1 MFDALARAL
10 AFFYDV
16 WPSYGGAI
24 LLFTLAIMLILS
36 PLSIKSTRSMIKMQR
51 VQPELK
57 KLQQQYKGDREALN
71 REMMAFYQANNINP
85 FSSCLPLLLQM
96 PVFFVLYRI
105 LHKLTEIPKGAK
117 GFVPAY
123 LNHTSDLYKSLHGKT
138 KMMSFGIDLSRSFL
152 TALKESGFGEAL
164 PYLVMVAIV
173 VGTTWYQQRQIQGRN
188 PQAAANPQQQMMARI
203 VPFIMVPITVSIPA
217 GVVIY
222 FVVSNL
228 VRVGQQALVTR
239 LEFGEGGSQTE
250 IIKPTPSSPP
260 PKPAQGKPGG
270 GRTTPSTASPGRTN
284 QPANRNRNRKRKRK

>member
-1 MFDALARAL
+1 MFDALAKAL
-10 AFFYDV
+10 AFFYDL
-16 WPSYGGAI
+16 WPSYGGSI
-24 LLFTLAIMLILS
+24 TLLTLAIMLVLS

-57 KLQQQYKGDREALN
+57 RLQAQYKGDREALN

-164 PYLVMVAIV
+164 PYLIMVAIV

-228 VRVGQQALVTR
+228 VRVGQQALVTK
-239 LEFGEGGSQTE
+239 LEFGEGGSGTA
-250 IIKPTPSSPP
+250 IVTPTPSSPP
-260 PKPAQGKPGG
+260 PKGNKAANPKGTS
-270 GRTTPSTASPGRTN
+270 GRTTPASGGTA
-284 QPANRNRNRKRKRK
+284 RNRNNKKRKRK

>member
-1 MFDALARAL
+1 MFNALAEGL
-10 AFFYDV
+10 AYCFKI

-24 LLFTLAIMLILS
+24 LLFTLAIMLILT

-51 VQPELK
+51 LQPEMK

-105 LHKLTEIPKGAK
+105 LHKLTQIPHGQK

-123 LNHTSDLYKSLHGKT
+123 IAKSSELYKSLHGKT

-152 TALKESGFGEAL
+152 TALKNSGLGEAL

-173 VGTTWYQQRQIQGRN
+173 IGTTWYQQRQIQGRN
-188 PQAAANPQQQMMARI
+188 PQAAAANPQQQMMSRI
-203 VPFIMVPITVSIPA
+203 VPFIMVPITVAIPA

-222 FVVSNL
+222 FVVSNV
-228 VRVGQQALVTR
+228 VRVGQQALVTK
-239 LEFGEGGSQTE
+239 LEFGEGGSQAT
-250 IIKPTPSSPP
+250 IVKPAPASPP
-260 PKPAQGKPGG
+260 PKQAAKPS
-270 GRTTPSTASPGRTN
+270 GRTV